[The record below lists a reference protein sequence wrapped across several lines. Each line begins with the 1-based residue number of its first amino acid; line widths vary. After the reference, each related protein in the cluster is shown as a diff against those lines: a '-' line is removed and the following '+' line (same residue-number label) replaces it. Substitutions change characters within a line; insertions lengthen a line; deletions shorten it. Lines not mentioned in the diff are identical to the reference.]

1 MKLLPEKSQT
11 RGWFDRGQP
20 VPPGWPSPA
29 EVSEQ
34 PASRIY
40 SKTQRREETYSL
52 QKQNQ
57 EGKEGSLFIK
67 PGVLLQWVAEEAIE
81 SGVEVGLLVEGI
93 QELDVAVPE
102 RMREEVPA
110 NLLGSSLENTTK
122 GARGEKGESREKKE
136 RERRG
141 KKKEI

>member
-1 MKLLPEKSQT
+1 
-11 RGWFDRGQP
+11 
-20 VPPGWPSPA
+20 
-29 EVSEQ
+29 
-34 PASRIY
+34 
-40 SKTQRREETYSL
+40 
-52 QKQNQ
+52 
-57 EGKEGSLFIK
+57 
-67 PGVLLQWVAEEAIE
+67 LLQWVAEEAIE